1 MRLRYFSL
9 SKLTLSV
16 GQKLTYPTQLQSL
29 MVFLTFAMTYHKDI
43 MFN

>member
-9 SKLTLSV
+9 SKLTLTV
-16 GQKLTYPTQLQSL
+16 GQKVTCPTQLQSL
-29 MVFLTFAMTYHKDI
+29 MVFLTFAITYHKDV